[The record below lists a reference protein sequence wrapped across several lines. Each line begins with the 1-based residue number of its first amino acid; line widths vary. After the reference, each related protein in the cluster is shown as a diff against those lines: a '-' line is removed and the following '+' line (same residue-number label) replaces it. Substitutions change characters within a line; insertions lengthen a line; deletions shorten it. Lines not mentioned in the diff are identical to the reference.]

1 MAIITLTT
9 DLGDKDIYQA
19 ALKGSILKL
28 LPTVNI
34 VDITN
39 NVSAFNIQQAAFIL
53 KNSFHYFPDGTVHLI
68 GIDTV
73 FSTNTKYLAI
83 KYKHHFF
90 VGADNGIFSLMFS
103 NEPDE
108 VVEITIMQD
117 LKFLHFPLADIFV
130 KAACHLAN
138 GGPLKTIGVPVANIE
153 HKMNLHPIVEK
164 NLIKGSVIYIDAF
177 QNVITNITKEFF
189 NSIQQGRQ
197 FILYFK
203 RNETITNLSWHYS
216 EVPEGEKLCLF
227 GISDHLEIAIN
238 KGNASGLL
246 GLGLGRY
253 VLYSIS
259 NNSYMKK
266 ILLIAL
272 FSLFLA
278 DAFAQSG
285 ADSVTYN
292 IQRRKINMML
302 AQRKQKFG
310 QYDESLSKHTG
321 IFGLQTKKGYP

>member
-39 NVSAFNIQQAAFIL
+39 SVSAFNIQQAAFIL
-53 KNSFHYFPDGTVHLI
+53 KNSFYYFPDATVHLI

-73 FSTNTKYLAI
+73 FSTSTRYLAI
-83 KYKHHFF
+83 KYQNHYF
-90 VGADNGIFSLMFS
+90 VGADNGIFSLMF
-103 NEPDE
+103 NTEPDE

-130 KAACHLAN
+130 KAACHLAK
-138 GGPLKTIGVPVANIE
+138 GGKLSEIGIPTNEIE
-153 HKMNLHPIVEK
+153 KKMNLQPVVDK
-164 NLIKGSVIYIDAF
+164 NQIKGSVIYIDSF

-189 NSIQQGRQ
+189 NNVQRGRR

-203 RNETITNLSWHYS
+203 RNETINHLSWHYN

-246 GLGLGRY
+246 GLNLG
-253 VLYSIS
+253 
-259 NNSYMKK
+259 
-266 ILLIAL
+266 
-272 FSLFLA
+272 
-278 DAFAQSG
+278 
-285 ADSVTYN
+285 DSV
-292 IQRRKINMML
+292 IL
-302 AQRKQKFG
+302 DF
-310 QYDESLSKHTG
+310 E
-321 IFGLQTKKGYP
+321 

>member
-39 NVSAFNIQQAAFIL
+39 SVAAYNIQQAAFIL
-53 KNSFHYFPDGTVHLI
+53 KNSFYYFPDATVHLI

-73 FSTNTKYLAI
+73 FNAETKYLAV
-83 KYKHHFF
+83 KYRNHFF
-90 VGADNGIFSLMFS
+90 VGADNGIFSLMFDKDP
-103 NEPDE
+103 EE
-108 VVEITIMQD
+108 IVEINIMQD

-138 GGPLKTIGVPVANIE
+138 GGKLSQIGIPVADIE
-153 HKMNLHPIVEK
+153 KKMNLQPVIEK
-164 NLIKGSVIYIDAF
+164 NLIKGAVIYIDSF
-177 QNVITNITKEFF
+177 QNVITNITKDFF
-189 NSIQQGRQ
+189 NNIQQGRRFQ
-197 FILYFK
+197 LSFK
-203 RNETITNLSWHYS
+203 RNETIDHLSWHYN

-246 GLGLGRY
+246 GLSLG
-253 VLYSIS
+253 
-259 NNSYMKK
+259 
-266 ILLIAL
+266 
-272 FSLFLA
+272 
-278 DAFAQSG
+278 
-285 ADSVTYN
+285 DSVV
-292 IQRRKINMML
+292 IDFLEK
-302 AQRKQKFG
+302 
-310 QYDESLSKHTG
+310 
-321 IFGLQTKKGYP
+321 

>member
-28 LPTVNI
+28 LPNVNI

-53 KNSFHYFPDGTVHLI
+53 KNSFYYFPDATVHLI

-73 FSTNTKYLAI
+73 FSTNTKYLAV
-83 KYKHHFF
+83 KYKNHFF
-90 VGADNGIFSLMFS
+90 VGADNGIFSLMF
-103 NEPDE
+103 NADPDE
-108 VVEITIMQD
+108 MVEINIMQD

-138 GGPLKTIGVPVANIE
+138 GGKPNDIGIPVNSIE
-153 HKMNLHPIVEK
+153 KKMNLQPVVDK
-164 NLIKGSVIYIDAF
+164 NMIRGSVIYIDSF

-189 NSIQQGRQ
+189 NSIQQGRR

-203 RNETITNLSWHYS
+203 RNETINHLSWHYN

-246 GLGLGRY
+246 GLGLGDK
-253 VLYSIS
+253 VLID
-259 NNSYMKK
+259 
-266 ILLIAL
+266 
-272 FSLFLA
+272 F
-278 DAFAQSG
+278 
-285 ADSVTYN
+285 
-292 IQRRKINMML
+292 
-302 AQRKQKFG
+302 
-310 QYDESLSKHTG
+310 E
-321 IFGLQTKKGYP
+321 